1 MKAIRII
8 PFVIFCFFTIEGFA
22 KPLSPID
29 FGLKEAKTDI
39 ERYEVLL
46 LTHTQAAKQ
55 SKAVSYKGIKQIYI
69 EIPNDGRSIPIS
81 YKTDFAGVKIVVK
94 NNAKNLALFEL
105 KRDKYEIILSKEK
118 LIEGNFTDVN
128 ELRLGK
134 KIVIIEDQT
143 SWVVQRSGYF

>member
-8 PFVIFCFFTIEGFA
+8 PFVIFCFFTIEGFT
-22 KPLSPID
+22 KPLSPLD
-29 FGLKEAKTDI
+29 FGLKEAETDI

-46 LTHTQAAKQ
+46 LTHKQTAKQ

-94 NNAKNLALFEL
+94 NNAKNLAVLYTRNQGIDGLFDAKVGEA
-105 KRDKYEIILSKEK
+105 
-118 LIEGNFTDVN
+118 VN
-128 ELRLGK
+128 AWSVDSIK
-134 KIVIIEDQT
+134 D
-143 SWVVQRSGYF
+143 